1 MPKTADLLTI
11 GAELKPPDLVKE
23 KIDTFLASFTPEE
36 ATDGGRLRLFFD
48 QKSGAYYITCHLS
61 GSVLAHSCDTD
72 ASLDGDD
79 EDEIY
84 KLNREI
90 QEDPSAFQLM
100 EKDALEGRSFEDIVL
115 EYDDSYRPKKPL
127 KVY

>member
-11 GAELKPPDLVKE
+11 GAELEPPELVTE
-23 KIDTFLASFTPEE
+23 KIDSFLGSYKPEE
-36 ATDGGRLRLFFD
+36 VVDGGRLRLFFD
-48 QKSGAYYITCHLS
+48 RRSGAYYITCHLP
-61 GSVLAHSCDTD
+61 GSVLSHSCDTE
-72 ASLDGDD
+72 ASLDADD

-90 QEDPSAFQLM
+90 QEDPAAFQLM

-115 EYDDSYRPKKPL
+115 E
-127 KVY
+127 